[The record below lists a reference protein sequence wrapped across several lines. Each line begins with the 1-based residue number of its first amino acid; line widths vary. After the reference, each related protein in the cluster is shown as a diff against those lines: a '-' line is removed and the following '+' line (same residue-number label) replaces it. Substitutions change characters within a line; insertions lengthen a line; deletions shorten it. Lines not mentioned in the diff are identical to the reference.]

1 MFKTIL
7 VPVDLSDID
16 IARPALEKAMQ
27 LAEASGAAL
36 RLLNV
41 QQVIPATYM
50 DYIPEGFDEEQR
62 QTAEADLKSLTAKL
76 PFKQDRVSWIV
87 RSGAIY
93 PEILDEAEKWGADLI
108 VIGSH
113 RPSMSTYLM
122 GSNAKTVA
130 RHAKCSVLIV
140 RE

>member
-1 MFKTIL
+1 MFRNIL
-7 VPVDLSDID
+7 VPIDLADLAV
-16 IARPALEKAMQ
+16 ARPALEKAIK
-27 LAEASGAAL
+27 LAEASGAAV

-41 QQVIPATYM
+41 HQLISAAYM
-50 DYIPEGFDEEQR
+50 DYVPETFDDEQR
-62 QTAEADLKSLTAKL
+62 ERATNELKAIADKL
-76 PFKQDRVSWIV
+76 SFPPGRISIAV
-87 RSGAIY
+87 RSGGVY
-93 PEILDEAEKWGADLI
+93 PEILDEATEWGADLI